1 LRHRK
6 SVIPTST
13 STGHLSL
20 AAPGLCCLQSP
31 ASFPPL
37 LAPQKHSLQQRR
49 LAFSLSIPR
58 YRRRC
63 SSVTPPP
70 KMPMTLTR
78 KQRKKFIVRIV
89 LFKCQDLAAADLD
102 MVGGKSD
109 PYVVFTLEGVTR
121 KSSCIM
127 NDLNPQWSPPEKFE
141 FEVDEWENQFLIAQV
156 YDYDR
161 LSKDDLIGS
170 AVIPLALYAGD
181 RHCEMY
187 SYPLVLPD
195 EVGGLG
201 APKSDLFLQISLTTS
216 DGSPVEYYY

>member
-1 LRHRK
+1 
-6 SVIPTST
+6 
-13 STGHLSL
+13 
-20 AAPGLCCLQSP
+20 
-31 ASFPPL
+31 
-37 LAPQKHSLQQRR
+37 
-49 LAFSLSIPR
+49 
-58 YRRRC
+58 
-63 SSVTPPP
+63 
-70 KMPMTLTR
+70 MPMTLTR

-102 MVGGKSD
+102 VVGGKSD
-109 PYVVFTLEGVTR
+109 PYVIFTLEGVTR

-141 FEVDEWENQFLIAQV
+141 FEVDEWENKFLIAQV
-156 YDYDR
+156 FDYDR

-170 AVIPLALYAGD
+170 AVIPLALYAGN

-216 DGSPVEYYY
+216 DGSPVDYYY

>member
-1 LRHRK
+1 TDRSFRLLH
-6 SVIPTST
+6 
-13 STGHLSL
+13 
-20 AAPGLCCLQSP
+20 QP
-31 ASFPPL
+31 AICASPL
-37 LAPQKHSLQQRR
+37 LGSAVSSLPPHSLLYSRLISTVCKQRC

-58 YRRRC
+58 YRQRC
-63 SSVTPPP
+63 SRVTPPP